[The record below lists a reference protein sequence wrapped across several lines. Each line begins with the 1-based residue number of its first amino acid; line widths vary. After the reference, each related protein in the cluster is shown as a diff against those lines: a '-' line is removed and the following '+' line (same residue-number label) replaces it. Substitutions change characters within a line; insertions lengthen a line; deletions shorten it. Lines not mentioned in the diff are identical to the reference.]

1 MVTLLQQLERE
12 LWILNH
18 HLSWP
23 AGCLGDCLDRRK
35 RCCHC
40 HWGDWCLINLYGPS
54 YTQRLVLEWGS
65 KVRAREK
72 RTVIPG
78 GERKPQGTLS
88 SQWPHANGTRKFKEA
103 EKLWH
108 YLALWDYRPHPS
120 HGMYLGRIAIMPYY
134 HQILDTTSCKLHSG
148 FRDKIWIRGL
158 WWL

>member
-12 LWILNH
+12 FWILNH

-40 HWGDWCLINLYGPS
+40 HWGDCCLINLYGPL

-78 GERKPQGTLS
+78 SERKPQGTLS

-108 YLALWDYRPHPS
+108 YLALLGLQTPS
-120 HGMYLGRIAIMPYY
+120 QSWSLRITEGQVSGKNSNNAILSSNLGY
-134 HQILDTTSCKLHSG
+134 HQL
-148 FRDKIWIRGL
+148 
-158 WWL
+158 